1 MEITVNIRALKNNKE
16 CKVDLPITFEQLK
29 EKLGFGETDDLEYI
43 VVDSS
48 CKFIKENDSLKVLN
62 QFYEV
67 VESIDEKIVLAVH
80 QVTGYNVSDFLDYD
94 FDFEDCYI
102 LPDVNTRRE
111 LGEYWFNE
119 LGTEGVG
126 KENMERYFDCQA
138 YGRDIDI
145 ESEGGFTDYGYVE
158 IRG

>member
-1 MEITVNIRALKNNKE
+1 MEINVNIRALKNNNE
-16 CKVDLPITFEQLK
+16 CKVDLPISFEKLK

-43 VVDSS
+43 VLDSS
-48 CKFIKENDSLKVLN
+48 CKFTKENDSLEVLN

-67 VESIDEKIVLAVH
+67 VEYIDEKIVLAVH
-80 QVTGYNVSDFLDYD
+80 QVTGYNVKDFLDYD
-94 FDFEDCYI
+94 FDFEDCCI
-102 LPDVNTRRE
+102 LPDVNTQRE
-111 LGEYWFNE
+111 LGEYYFNE

-158 IRG
+158 IRS

>member
-1 MEITVNIRALKNNKE
+1 MEISVNIRALKNNKE

-29 EKLGFGETDDLEYI
+29 EKLGFSDKDDLEYI

-48 CKFIKENDSLKVLN
+48 CKFIKENDSLEVLN

-80 QVTGYNVSDFLDYD
+80 QVTGYNVKDFLDYD

-102 LPDVNTRRE
+102 LPDVNTHRE
-111 LGEYWFNE
+111 LGEYYFNE

-126 KENMERYFDCQA
+126 KESMERYFDCQA

>member
-1 MEITVNIRALKNNKE
+1 MEISVNIRALRNNKE
-16 CKVDLPITFEQLK
+16 CKVDLPVTLEQLK
-29 EKLGFGETDDLEYI
+29 AKLGFSEQEDFEYI

-48 CKFIKENDSLKVLN
+48 CKFIKEYDSLEILN

-80 QVTGYNVSDFLDYD
+80 QVTGYNVKDFLDYD
-94 FDFEDCYI
+94 FNFEGCSI
-102 LPDVNTRRE
+102 LPDIYTQRE
-111 LGEYWFNE
+111 LGEYYFNE

-126 KENMERYFDCQA
+126 KENMERYFDCQS
-138 YGRDIDI
+138 YGRDIDL
-145 ESEGGFTDYGYVE
+145 ESEGGFTKYGYVE

>member
-16 CKVDLPITFEQLK
+16 CKVDLPISFKQLK
-29 EKLGFGETDDLEYI
+29 EKLGFGETDDFEYI

-48 CKFIKENDSLKVLN
+48 CKFIKENDSLEALN

-102 LPDVNTRRE
+102 LPDVNTQRE
-111 LGEYWFNE
+111 LGEYYFNE

>member
-1 MEITVNIRALKNNKE
+1 MEISVNIRALRNNKE

-80 QVTGYNVSDFLDYD
+80 QVTGYNVKDFLDYD

-102 LPDVNTRRE
+102 LPDVNTQRE
-111 LGEYWFNE
+111 LGEYYFNE

>member
-1 MEITVNIRALKNNKE
+1 MEISVNIRALKNNKE

-80 QVTGYNVSDFLDYD
+80 QVTGYNVKDFLDYD
-94 FDFEDCYI
+94 FDFEDCSI
-102 LPDVNTRRE
+102 LPDVNTQRE
-111 LGEYWFNE
+111 LGEYYFNE